1 MSHPC
6 PFKVFK
12 RIRGDS
18 RKHMIARFA
27 ELADAVNWAIECSSG
42 RFGWSG
48 GNQVQVIV
56 YGSDGRVSARFK
68 RGIRQ

>member
-1 MSHPC
+1 
-6 PFKVFK
+6 
-12 RIRGDS
+12 
-18 RKHMIARFA
+18 MIARFA